1 MIVDTLSN
9 IVEQS
14 LNSVDLEK
22 LEALKTNTVKEQILA
37 VVKLLCKDYLG
48 AAESELQVIL
58 NYKEGEFFRKY
69 ACYLLGLKDTTV
81 GERHQFSED
90 IQQKAED
97 GAGNVIINMV
107 DRLDNINK
115 ETVFAKLTV
124 ARIHDAIS
132 VEDFFRLHSLL
143 ERIPYVDLKLL
154 PRYKDPFYDESGDT
168 ELLFATG
175 ALEIETID
183 TKGESNKYKL
193 SRLGASLLRWGF
205 NIHLELE
212 HGKGTNVELNIGDD
226 SDIEAIFDQKIKE
239 AQPRF
244 ENDTL
249 YFPDGTKSGKLED
262 DGQFLYDVARGK

>member
-1 MIVDTLSN
+1 MTVETLSN
-9 IVEQS
+9 NVVQS

-22 LEALKTNTVKEQILA
+22 LEAFKTNTVKEQILA

-58 NYKEGEFFRKY
+58 DYKEGEFFRKY
-69 ACYLLGLKDTTV
+69 ACYLLGLKDTTLD
-81 GERHQFSED
+81 ERHRFSED

-97 GAGNVIINMV
+97 GAGNVVINMV

-115 ETVFAKLTV
+115 ETVFAKLSV
-124 ARIHDAIS
+124 ARIHGAIS
-132 VEDFFRLHSLL
+132 TEDFFRVHSLL

-154 PRYKDPFYDESGDT
+154 PRYKEPYYDESGDT

-183 TKGESNKYKL
+183 SKGGSNKYKL
-193 SRLGASLLRWGF
+193 SRLGELLLRWGF

-212 HGKGTNVELNIGDD
+212 HGKGTNVELDRATQEDIG
-226 SDIEAIFDQKIKE
+226 EM
-239 AQPRF
+239 F
-244 ENDTL
+244 E
-249 YFPDGTKSGKLED
+249 
-262 DGQFLYDVARGK
+262 V

>member
-1 MIVDTLSN
+1 MTIEQLSN

-14 LNSVDLEK
+14 LNSINLEK
-22 LEALKTNTVKEQILA
+22 LEVTKADTMKEQILA
-37 VVKLLCKDYLG
+37 LVKLLCKEYLE
-48 AAESELQVIL
+48 AAESELKVIL

-81 GERHQFSED
+81 DERHQFSEE

-124 ARIHDAIS
+124 ARIHRAIS
-132 VEDFFRLHSLL
+132 TEDFFRVHSLL

-154 PRYKDPFYDESGDT
+154 PRYKEPFYDESGDT

-183 TKGESNKYKL
+183 SKGGSNKYKL
-193 SRLGASLLRWGF
+193 SRLGESLLRWGF

-212 HGKGTNVELNIGDD
+212 HGKGTNVELNRATKE
-226 SDIEAIFDQKIKE
+226 DIDEM
-239 AQPRF
+239 F
-244 ENDTL
+244 E
-249 YFPDGTKSGKLED
+249 
-262 DGQFLYDVARGK
+262 V

>member
-1 MIVDTLSN
+1 MTVDKLSN

-14 LNSVDLEK
+14 LNGITNEK
-22 LEALKTNTVKEQILA
+22 LEATKADTVKEQILA
-37 VVKLLCKDYLG
+37 IVKLLCKDYLG
-48 AAESELQVIL
+48 AAESDLNVIL

-69 ACYLLGLKDTTV
+69 ACYLLGLKNTTV
-81 GERHQFSED
+81 EERHQLAEE

-115 ETVFAKLTV
+115 EMVFAKLSI
-124 ARIHDAIS
+124 ARMHNAIS

-154 PRYKDPFYDESGDT
+154 PRYKEPYYDESGDT

-183 TKGESNKYKL
+183 TKGGSNKYKL
-193 SRLGASLLRWGF
+193 SRLGDQLLRWGF
-205 NIHLELE
+205 NIHLDLE
-212 HGKGTNVELNIGDD
+212 HGKGTNVELNQA
-226 SDIEAIFDQKIKE
+226 SNEDIDRMMDEKIK
-239 AQPRF
+239 ASRPRYK
-244 ENDTL
+244 NGGL
-249 YFPDGTKSGKLED
+249 YFPDGTETSELGD
-262 DGQFLYDVARGK
+262 NG

>member
-1 MIVDTLSN
+1 MTIEQLSN

-14 LNSVDLEK
+14 LNSINLEK
-22 LEALKTNTVKEQILA
+22 LEVTKADTMKEQILA
-37 VVKLLCKDYLG
+37 LVKLLCKEYLE
-48 AAESELQVIL
+48 AAESELKVIL

-81 GERHQFSED
+81 DERHQFSEE

-124 ARIHDAIS
+124 ARIHRAIS
-132 VEDFFRLHSLL
+132 TEDFFRVHSLL

-154 PRYKDPFYDESGDT
+154 PWYKEPFYDESGDT

-183 TKGESNKYKL
+183 SKGGSNKYKL
-193 SRLGASLLRWGF
+193 SRLGESLLRWGF

-212 HGKGTNVELNIGDD
+212 HGKGTNVELNRATKE
-226 SDIEAIFDQKIKE
+226 DIDEM
-239 AQPRF
+239 F
-244 ENDTL
+244 E
-249 YFPDGTKSGKLED
+249 
-262 DGQFLYDVARGK
+262 V